1 MLKIEV
7 LKVGVKIMENNLNT
21 KKLWLVVLIFI
32 FALVFTGCF
41 SGEPANPN
49 QLVKGNPITKSVV
62 NDEIHSYTIPLDKG
76 QYFVLKIEQNDVDV
90 IAEVFA
96 PNGESLGE
104 FDTPTSGRGIETI
117 RIGATNSGEYKVNI
131 FTLSDNAEPGTY
143 TLELAESRDLTDKD
157 RKILEAVKY
166 HQQADKLRAEAETR
180 AESIPLYEKALAIWR
195 ETGEKADEGNTLRA
209 MGFAYQRMDE
219 LEKAK
224 EYFGKGLEIWE
235 EIGDHRSAAFANVI
249 FGVIAKKQNDLET
262 GLKQDIKAQPLW
274 IKAGDLPEAT
284 QNLVRIGSDYK
295 KLGNKAESIAYFEQ
309 ALESSKNIEKKSVK
323 AYVYSSY
330 GDALTEFGNKTE
342 ALDFYKQSL
351 ELWKSLDQKK
361 VVKDLEE
368 KIDKLNVS

>member
-1 MLKIEV
+1 MQ
-7 LKVGVKIMENNLNT
+7 NNLI
-21 KKLWLVVLIFI
+21 KKRLLLIGLIFL
-32 FALVFTGCF
+32 FAIVVAGCF
-41 SGEPANPN
+41 SNKSSN
-49 QLVKGNPITKSVV
+49 SNLLVKGNPVTSSVV
-62 NDEIHSYTIPLDKG
+62 NDEIHSYTIPLEKG

-104 FDTPTSGRGIETI
+104 FDTPTSGRGTETV
-117 RIGATNSGEYKVNI
+117 RIGATISGEYKVNI

-166 HQQADKLRAEAETR
+166 HQQADKLRAEEETR

-195 ETGEKADEGNTLRA
+195 DTGEKADEGNTLRA
-209 MGFAYQRMDE
+209 MGFAYQRMND

-249 FGVIAKKQNDLET
+249 FGVIAKKQNDFET

-274 IKAGDLPEAT
+274 IKAGDLHEAT
-284 QNLVRIGSDYK
+284 QNLVRIAGDYR
-295 KLGNKAESIAYFEQ
+295 KLGKKDESLAYYQQ
-309 ALESSKNIEKKSVK
+309 ALEANKNIEKKSVK

-330 GDALTEFGNKTE
+330 GDALAEYGKKTE

-351 ELWKSLDQKK
+351 ELWKLLDQEK
-361 VVKDLEE
+361 VVKNLQE
-368 KIDKLNVS
+368 KIDNLNVS